1 MYDKEIES
9 STEVHA
15 AKQKSL
21 KEAAAKR
28 LQEVAKRKRQ
38 KRLDKQ

>member
-1 MYDKEIES
+1 MYNKEIES
-9 STEVHA
+9 NPEAHA
-15 AKQKSL
+15 IRQKNL

-38 KRLDKQ
+38 KRLDKK